1 MCGIIGYIG
10 EKPVVP
16 ILLSGLERLEYR
28 GYDSAGIAT
37 LDKNENLE
45 IRKVKGKIT
54 NLRRLI
60 QEKPIGG
67 SMGIGHTRWATHGEP
82 NDTNAH
88 PHINMAGDLAIV
100 HNGIIENYQE
110 LKASL
115 TSAGKVFLSQTDTEV
130 IVHLLDYYY
139 NGDMMQTILKVI
151 SCLQGSYA
159 LGIISKHSPDK
170 LYCAR
175 NDSPPVVGK
184 TSHGSFIAS
193 DIPAILE
200 YSRDVYLL
208 DNMEVAVL
216 TKDDIKIYNELGREV
231 HKDIL
236 HVDWDIKTAQKG
248 GFKHYMIKEMHEEP
262 ESLRDTFS
270 PNVAQ
275 KDGMFS
281 LRDDQLP
288 LPADYVRGINRIFFV
303 ACGTAYHCG
312 LVGKHIIE
320 KQLRIPVIADIA
332 SEFRYRDPII
342 DKNDLVIVISQSGET
357 ADTIAAMKLAQSQ
370 GAKVLAICNVVGS
383 TIAREADYVSYTW
396 AGPEISVCSTKAY
409 VSQLMLTYITI
420 LDIGR
425 KRGIYDAEYINRA
438 LTELNTLPEKNRS
451 VFENKAYIQQFASC
465 HYGHESVFFI
475 GRGLDYAIAQEAS
488 LKLKEISYIHSEAL
502 AAGELKHGTIALL
515 EEGTLV
521 IAIALQ
527 KELAEKIKSNI
538 TECRVRG
545 AKILV
550 LVEQGDRFFD
560 DDADYI
566 WEVPSTF
573 PEYAPALAILPM
585 QLLAYYISVQRG
597 NDVDMPRN
605 LAKSV
610 TVE

>member
-10 EKPVVP
+10 EKPVAP

-37 LDKNENLE
+37 LENNSLG
-45 IRKVKGKIT
+45 IRKVKGKIN
-54 NLRRLI
+54 NLRSLL
-60 QEKPIGG
+60 QDSPIGG
-67 SMGIGHTRWATHGEP
+67 NVGIGHTRWATHGEP
-82 NDTNAH
+82 SDTNAH

-110 LKASL
+110 LKEKLAN
-115 TSAGKVFLSQTDTEV
+115 AGKVFLSQTDTEV

-139 NGDMMQTILKVI
+139 NGDMLQTIVKVL

-159 LGIISKHSPDK
+159 LGIISKHTPDV

-175 NDSPPVVGK
+175 KDSPLVVGA
-184 TSHGSFIAS
+184 TDHGSFVAS

-200 YSRDVYLL
+200 YSRDVFLL

-216 TKDDIKIYNELGREV
+216 TNNSISIFNEFGQPVQKDM
-231 HKDIL
+231 L
-236 HVDWDIKTAQKG
+236 HVDWDVKVAQKG
-248 GFKHYMIKEMHEEP
+248 GFEHYMIKEMHEEP
-262 ESLRDTFS
+262 TALHDTLS
-270 PNVAQ
+270 PNVIN
-275 KDGMFS
+275 KDGVFE
-281 LRDDQLP
+281 LRQEQMP
-288 LPADYVRGINRIFFV
+288 MSKEYVQNINRIFFV

-342 DKNDLVIVISQSGET
+342 NVNDLVIVISQSGET
-357 ADTIAAMKLAQSQ
+357 ADTIAAMKLAKQK

-383 TIAREADYVSYTW
+383 TIAREADFVSYTW

-420 LDIGR
+420 LDIGQ
-425 KRGIYDAEYINRA
+425 KRGVYTSQYVHDAIS
-438 LTELNTLPEKNRS
+438 ELYTLEEKNKAL
-451 VFENKAYIQQFASC
+451 FLNKENVQQFASR
-465 HYGHESVFFI
+465 HYSHESVFFI

-521 IAIALQ
+521 VAIALE
-527 KELAEKIKSNI
+527 KSLAEKIKSNI

-550 LVEQGDRFFD
+550 LVNQGDHFFD
-560 DDADYI
+560 NDADYV
-566 WEVPSTF
+566 WEIPATW
-573 PEYAPALAILPM
+573 PEYSPALAILPM
-585 QLLAYYISVQRG
+585 QLLAYYTSVQRG